1 MDSATP
7 PAAPMPASAQSN
19 PPLSLTRTTVARALG
34 ESCWAMAGAAPITL
48 RASMAASA
56 AVKDRRDRICLR
68 ANRGQRR

>member
-1 MDSATP
+1 
-7 PAAPMPASAQSN
+7 
-19 PPLSLTRTTVARALG
+19 
-34 ESCWAMAGAAPITL
+34 MAGAAPITL